1 MINHWAW
8 PSSGGVDGNP
18 PESVPYQ
25 WIPHPGLQLPDH
37 QEHEMSVFSPY
48 GQHMVELSGG
58 IDNHY
63 HHQQQQQEHGHLA
76 VGGGWGTAEEVA
88 LGGFPARIGLDLGGR
103 TYFSAEDR
111 WGVRGPVVAVGGLG
125 GGGVSAAASVPRCQA
140 EGCRA
145 DLRAAKHYHRRHKV
159 CELHSKAATVVV
171 AGGITQR
178 FCQQCSRF
186 HALSE
191 FDEGKRSCRKRLA
204 DHNRR
209 RRKSQP
215 ATSSSTTTST
225 TSPQPDSLST
235 NFSAMEEAPHQSD
248 SSGQNHRP
256 MKVLAAENAIPWL
269 RSTPSVSE
277 FCMKRRSEEEDA
289 VDSGADAEVL
299 SCVQTFL
306 PLHSSPQWLHVSRA
320 NNIGDNVAL

>member
-1 MINHWAW
+1 MAKHKGNKGKLWKGTPTASSAPKNDVMINHWAW

-76 VGGGWGTAEEVA
+76 VGGGWGAAEEVA

-178 FCQQCSRF
+178 FCQQCSR
-186 HALSE
+186 S
-191 FDEGKRSCRKRLA
+191 G
-204 DHNRR
+204 
-209 RRKSQP
+209 P
-215 ATSSSTTTST
+215 AGLDISARSSSPLS
-225 TSPQPDSLST
+225 SL
-235 NFSAMEEAPHQSD
+235 APIF
-248 SSGQNHRP
+248 
-256 MKVLAAENAIPWL
+256 LALLIICA
-269 RSTPSVSE
+269 
-277 FCMKRRSEEEDA
+277 
-289 VDSGADAEVL
+289 
-299 SCVQTFL
+299 
-306 PLHSSPQWLHVSRA
+306 SSPRY
-320 NNIGDNVAL
+320 